1 MLCNFAELA
10 RNNSVS
16 CESQRRL
23 DGSVS
28 NLQQGAENMKTL
40 LAFAAA
46 AVAFFATPAFAQQP
60 SSTVA
65 VSYADLD
72 LSTARGIRKLDRRIR
87 TAVERA
93 CGPIS
98 SFDPAGKND

>member
-1 MLCNFAELA
+1 
-10 RNNSVS
+10 
-16 CESQRRL
+16 
-23 DGSVS
+23 
-28 NLQQGAENMKTL
+28 MKTL

-46 AVAFFATPAFAQQP
+46 AVAFSATPAFAQQP

-98 SFDPAGKND
+98 SFDPAGKNDVRQCRTDTLAAARVQRDVAIAAVARDSQVQLAAQ